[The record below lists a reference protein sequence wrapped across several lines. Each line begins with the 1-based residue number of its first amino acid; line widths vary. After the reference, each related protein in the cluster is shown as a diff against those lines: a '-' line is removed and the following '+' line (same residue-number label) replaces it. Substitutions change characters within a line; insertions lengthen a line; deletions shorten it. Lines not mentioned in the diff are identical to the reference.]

1 MSDFNVNYQIGDR
14 VRVRDY
20 EDFPEHMKNSAC
32 AKVAGKE
39 GEIIDVLWSHSN
51 NCTFYKI
58 QLDGYDHP
66 SKINY
71 IEGSFDLIEEEV
83 QAAKT
88 YTYEFDYLDT
98 VVTARLYEVDGD
110 TKTQIAIGHGHIFHD
125 GIKGIAQA
133 ASYALKKI
141 YEELNGGIV

>member
-39 GEIIDVLWSHSN
+39 GEIIDVLWSHGN

-58 QLDGYDHP
+58 QLDGYDRP
-66 SKINY
+66 SKVNY
-71 IEGSFDLIEEEV
+71 IEGSFDLIEEEE

-110 TKTQIAIGHGHIFHD
+110 TKTQIAIGHGHIIHD
-125 GIKGIAQA
+125 GALGIAQA
-133 ASYALKKI
+133 ASYALKRI
-141 YEELNGGIV
+141 WLSLEEEEA

>member
-1 MSDFNVNYQIGDR
+1 
-14 VRVRDY
+14 
-20 EDFPEHMKNSAC
+20 MKNSAC

-39 GEIIDVLWSHSN
+39 GEIIDVLWSYNN

-58 QLDGYDHP
+58 QLDGYDRP
-66 SKINY
+66 SKVNY
-71 IEGSFDLIEEEV
+71 IEGSFDLIEEEE

-110 TKTQIAIGHGHIFHD
+110 TMTQIAIGHGHIIHD
-125 GIKGIAQA
+125 GALGIAQA
-133 ASYALKKI
+133 ASYALKRI
-141 YEELNGGIV
+141 WLSLEEEEA

>member
-58 QLDGYDHP
+58 QLDGYD
-66 SKINY
+66 
-71 IEGSFDLIEEEV
+71 
-83 QAAKT
+83 
-88 YTYEFDYLDT
+88 
-98 VVTARLYEVDGD
+98 R
-110 TKTQIAIGHGHIFHD
+110 
-125 GIKGIAQA
+125 
-133 ASYALKKI
+133 
-141 YEELNGGIV
+141 